1 MIGVW
6 LDDVKSKAR
15 VFFLRRNYKNR
26 LEVAVRI
33 RETIELTLG
42 PNSML
47 GMTEKTSAN

>member
-15 VFFLRRNYKNR
+15 VFLRRNYKNR